1 MPIKVHI
8 PDDLKI
14 VLTQLLNSEIEG
26 SFIAENLILSKSNS
40 LFDAWTNISD
50 IANQPINTG
59 TKLIP
64 SKSSATPNVNLEIPV
79 VR

>member
-1 MPIKVHI
+1 MPIKVPM

-40 LFDAWTNISD
+40 RKDAWTNISRHC
-50 IANQPINTG
+50 
-59 TKLIP
+59 K
-64 SKSSATPNVNLEIPV
+64 
-79 VR
+79 